1 MGRPRASVRP
11 TAATFGLE
19 RRDQTGSAWRTSSA
33 LYHSHNPPFCSVP
46 YRSGFIP
53 GVMTTDY
60 HRLGSPPNGRAC
72 SGRGCRGRVLYIW
85 GLLPITGSAAAYKQ
99 VGAAHH
105 TTLSTRSICPFSP
118 HRPSSREEPEDVRF
132 PLLFTRC
139 MWLSTLYWH
148 TSSLR
153 FSNPGR
159 LASASRPIRPATVAE
174 QNYNLSYQPRYYHW

>member
-1 MGRPRASVRP
+1 MGRPPASVRP

-19 RRDQTGSAWRTSSA
+19 RRGQTGSAKRTSSA
-33 LYHSHNPPFCSVP
+33 PYHSHNPPFCSVP

-60 HRLGSPPNGRAC
+60 HRLGSPHNGRGC
-72 SGRGCRGRVLYIW
+72 SGRVLNIW
-85 GLLPITGSAAAYKQ
+85 GLLLMSGSSATLPQ

-118 HRPSSREEPEDVRF
+118 HRPSNREEREDVRF

-153 FSNPGR
+153 SSYPGK
-159 LASASRPIRPATVAE
+159 LASALRLVPLAIVAS
-174 QNYNLSYQPRYYHW
+174 QSQHHIFQQRYYHW

>member
-1 MGRPRASVRP
+1 MGRPPASVRP

-33 LYHSHNPPFCSVP
+33 PYHSHNPPFCSVP

-53 GVMTTDY
+53 SVMTTDY
-60 HRLGSPPNGRAC
+60 HRLGSPHNGRGC
-72 SGRGCRGRVLYIW
+72 SGRGCSGRVLNVW
-85 GLLPITGSAAAYKQ
+85 GLLPMTGAYPQ

-118 HRPSSREEPEDVRF
+118 HRPSNREEREDVRF

-153 FSNPGR
+153 FSYPGK
-159 LASASRPIRPATVAE
+159 LASALRPKSLAIVASQSQHHISR
-174 QNYNLSYQPRYYHW
+174 QRYYHW